1 MCKPQISCIRFVF
14 QWFSG
19 SVKALK
25 SHYHQGFERLF
36 VMIFGIVFMLIS
48 SCGEQAPRSSKQKD
62 NKTTN
67 LEVKVPDFNADSAYN
82 FIKKQLAFGPRV
94 PMTTAHD
101 ECAIWLESTLKRF
114 APEVKVQEFKSRIYD
129 GRVMD
134 GKNIIASFNP
144 QAKNRV
150 FLSSH
155 WDSRPFADHDP
166 DQANKNKAIAGAN
179 DGASGTGVLI
189 EIARLLS
196 WQSPNIG
203 IDIILFD
210 LEDFGPPEDKQ
221 TNQGADTWGLGS
233 QYWAKNPHT
242 FGYTAHYG
250 ILLDMVGA
258 PNARFPMEAFSMY
271 YAPDV
276 VKKVWD
282 IAKSLGYNDYFVFEN
297 GGYITDDHYFINQL
311 AQIPTID
318 IIHLDANSVN
328 GTFYDYWH
336 TTKDDLTQIDP
347 ATLQVVGQTV
357 LAVIYRE

>member
-1 MCKPQISCIRFVF
+1 MFKPQISDNRFVF
-14 QWFSG
+14 PWFSRL
-19 SVKALK
+19 VKSSESLF
-25 SHYHQGFERLF
+25 HQGFERLF
-36 VMIFGIVFMLIS
+36 VMIFSLVFILLS
-48 SCGEQAPRSSKQKD
+48 SCGEQTTPSSKLND
-62 NKTTN
+62 NKKTTV
-67 LEVKVPDFNADSAYN
+67 EVKVPEFNADSAYN
-82 FIKKQLAFGPRV
+82 FIKKQLDFGPRV
-94 PMTTAHD
+94 PMTAAHN
-101 ECAIWLESTLKRF
+101 ECALWLESTLKRF
-114 APEVKVQEFKSRIYD
+114 TPEVKVQGFKSRIYD
-129 GRVMD
+129 GRVLD

-166 DQANKNKAIAGAN
+166 DEANKNKAIDGAN

-189 EIARLLS
+189 EIARQLS
-196 WQSPNIG
+196 HQSPNIG

-210 LEDFGPPEDKQ
+210 MEDFGPPEDKQ

-242 FGYTAHYG
+242 FGYVARYG

-318 IIHLDANSVN
+318 IIHLDANSAN
-328 GTFYDYWH
+328 GTFYDHWH
-336 TTKDDLTQIDP
+336 TLKDDLTQIDP
-347 ATLQVVGQTV
+347 ATLKVVGQTV
-357 LAVIYRE
+357 LTVIYRE